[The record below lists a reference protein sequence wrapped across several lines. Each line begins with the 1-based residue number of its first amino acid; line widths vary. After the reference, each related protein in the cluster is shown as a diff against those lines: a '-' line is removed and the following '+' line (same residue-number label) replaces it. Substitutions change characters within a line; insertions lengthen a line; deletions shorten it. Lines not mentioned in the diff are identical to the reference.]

1 MSAALVD
8 ASISC
13 WLASDDASYGCC
25 SVHGCCFAW
34 QDFITVAAV
43 LGIFLCA
50 QHAAAV
56 YGSTVMFAALAKVQS
71 FGPALCQDAEC
82 KS

>member
-1 MSAALVD
+1 MSVALVD

-34 QDFITVAAV
+34 QDFIVVAAV
-43 LGIFLCA
+43 LGIFL
-50 QHAAAV
+50 
-56 YGSTVMFAALAKVQS
+56 
-71 FGPALCQDAEC
+71 
-82 KS
+82 